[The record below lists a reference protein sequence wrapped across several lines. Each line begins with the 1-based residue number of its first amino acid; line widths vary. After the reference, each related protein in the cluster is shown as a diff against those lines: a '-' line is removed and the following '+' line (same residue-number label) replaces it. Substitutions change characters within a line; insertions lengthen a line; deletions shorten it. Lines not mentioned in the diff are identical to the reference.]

1 MKKIFSVIAVLFVSG
16 MLLAAQGVE
25 EPKAD
30 ETLVKVTGVTVSDDG
45 TYRIEAVKN
54 GENVIYNAS
63 AETTETEEG
72 YPLSSIEEGDYILVR
87 DNGMMTMSIPPQ
99 FPAASIRD
107 ASAAV
112 EAGLIDPSTGVP
124 AELPEITIAIGNVD
138 PENSASTFNY
148 SYGYLSM
155 KALMLQNLYP
165 RAGYFARGVI
175 DASLIQEK
183 TPLLEVDEMSSSL
196 DSFITNVYG
205 AGEPTDYGDVI
216 TTEEGVLAAIYDAE
230 PLFTEEE
237 MNAYLDKYI
246 SEMQAEYEAYLQE
259 LAESNKKEAEAYLE
273 DNKAREGV
281 IALDSGVQLEF
292 ILDDTTEGASPAAD
306 DTVNVNYT
314 LTLMNG
320 NVMDQGENV
329 DFNLQSL
336 IPGFTEAVMH
346 MTVGDTVR
354 AYIPPELGY
363 GETGT
368 PTIEPNSLLIFEI
381 TLNSIVPPAESA
393 E

>member
-1 MKKIFSVIAVLFVSG
+1 MGRRFVRRKPEARICPGRGRDSLRPFCRRQGLQGKKPFQV
-16 MLLAAQGVE
+16 
-25 EPKAD
+25 
-30 ETLVKVTGVTVSDDG
+30 
-45 TYRIEAVKN
+45 
-54 GENVIYNAS
+54 
-63 AETTETEEG
+63 
-72 YPLSSIEEGDYILVR
+72 
-87 DNGMMTMSIPPQ
+87 
-99 FPAASIRD
+99 
-107 ASAAV
+107 
-112 EAGLIDPSTGVP
+112 
-124 AELPEITIAIGNVD
+124 
-138 PENSASTFNY
+138 
-148 SYGYLSM
+148 
-155 KALMLQNLYP
+155 
-165 RAGYFARGVI
+165 
-175 DASLIQEK
+175 
-183 TPLLEVDEMSSSL
+183 
-196 DSFITNVYG
+196 
-205 AGEPTDYGDVI
+205 
-216 TTEEGVLAAIYDAE
+216 
-230 PLFTEEE
+230 
-237 MNAYLDKYI
+237 
-246 SEMQAEYEAYLQE
+246 
-259 LAESNKKEAEAYLE
+259 
-273 DNKAREGV
+273 
-281 IALDSGVQLEF
+281 ALDSGVQLEF

>member
-1 MKKIFSVIAVLFVSG
+1 
-16 MLLAAQGVE
+16 
-25 EPKAD
+25 
-30 ETLVKVTGVTVSDDG
+30 
-45 TYRIEAVKN
+45 
-54 GENVIYNAS
+54 
-63 AETTETEEG
+63 
-72 YPLSSIEEGDYILVR
+72 
-87 DNGMMTMSIPPQ
+87 
-99 FPAASIRD
+99 
-107 ASAAV
+107 
-112 EAGLIDPSTGVP
+112 
-124 AELPEITIAIGNVD
+124 
-138 PENSASTFNY
+138 
-148 SYGYLSM
+148 M

-216 TTEEGVLAAIYDAE
+216 TTEEEILALPYPETLEDKFAYSYGYFTVLNLMYGGVEIIGPDFAAGVLAAIYDAE